1 MQALAEKLAS
11 GDALLADG
19 ALGTMLIAAGLA
31 PGACPEEMVLTRPEV
46 VGDIARAYAAA
57 GADLVQ
63 TNTFGGSPLKLA
75 GFGLADRAAE
85 INRRAV
91 EIARSAVGGRAFV
104 VASLGP
110 TGRILRPYGDAEPDE
125 VARGFAVQAGAR
137 LGAGADGVSVETMID
152 PRESVLALRA
162 LKAISPATPV
172 ICTLTFE
179 RTPRGFFTIMGT
191 SVDAACRTLA
201 EAGADAVGAN
211 CGAGSASMVEVAA
224 EFRRRSTL
232 PVAIRPNAGLPQLSA
247 GSLTY
252 PETPAEMAARIGELL
267 ALGVSIVGG
276 CCGTTPDHIR
286 AFRAQVDAH
295 NARRSQR

>member
-1 MQALAEKLAS
+1 MKPLAQRLAS

-63 TNTFGGSPLKLA
+63 TNTFGASPLKLA

-110 TGRILRPYGDAEPDE
+110 TGRILRPYGDADPDE
-125 VARGFAVQAGAR
+125 VARGFAVQAGAL
-137 LGAGADGVSVETMID
+137 LGAGADAVSVETMID

-179 RTPRGFFTIMGT
+179 RTARGFFTIMGT

-211 CGAGSASMVEVAA
+211 CGAGSASMVDLAA
-224 EFRRRSTL
+224 EFRRCSTL

-247 GSLTY
+247 EGLTY
-252 PETPAEMAARIGELL
+252 PEGPDEMAGRVGELL
-267 ALGVSIVGG
+267 ALDVRIVGG

-295 NARRSQR
+295 NARRSNR